1 MAFERNVS
9 REDIEC
15 PGDTISYRCSV
26 QSNSETVQ
34 LSWMVTF
41 PGQEA
46 ITMSYIDNS
55 YLNSVVLLD
64 VNVSTTLTQ
73 YIMDEF
79 IESEIVL
86 TVLQN
91 ISMNGTL
98 LECRS
103 EDLASKNLTVF
114 VNTSGKSSII
124 HKT

>member
-1 MAFERNVS
+1 MALERNVS

-15 PGDTISYRCSV
+15 PGDTISYVCSV

-46 ITMSYIDNS
+46 ITMSYINDS
-55 YLNSVVLLD
+55 YLNVVVLLD
-64 VNVSTTLTQ
+64 VNVTTTLTQ

-98 LECRS
+98 LECSS
-103 EDLASKNLTVF
+103 EDLTSEMDIVY
-114 VNTSGKSSII
+114 VDTSG
-124 HKT
+124 TQNPLY